1 MVLDRAPLFSADC
14 KPPCKVA
21 EIIFQRKVVYVD
33 GVFDLL
39 HKGHLE
45 LLSRARTFGDFLLV
59 GVHSDEAVKSYKR
72 IPVMRQLYRYE
83 LVAALKGVDA
93 VISGSPLFLERQYL
107 KDWNIGAVVHG
118 DDNLYTEMY
127 RTAIELG
134 IMHYVPYTRGVS
146 TSELIAEVCR
156 RHAYGLETEASSR
169 SQH

>member
-1 MVLDRAPLFSADC
+1 MVLDKSPLFSADSA
-14 KPPCKVA
+14 PPCKLA
-21 EIIFQRKVVYVD
+21 EVLFQRKVVYVD

-45 LLSRARTFGDFLLV
+45 LLSRAKAFGNFLLV

-72 IPVMRQLYRYE
+72 IPVMSEQYRYE

-93 VISGSPLFLERQYL
+93 VISGSPLFLEGKFL
-107 KDWNIGAVVHG
+107 KEWNIGAVVHG

-134 IMHYVPYTRGVS
+134 IMHYVPYTKGVS

-156 RHAYGLETEASSR
+156 RHTYGLETDANSG